1 MSSSEDYWKNFDRP
15 GSHLSGASTMVPTKV
30 WCNGTPIPRAALKP
44 QNYSDGSLLFF
55 EHPPASPRP
64 YHTELFSHSEGYKP
78 PTSATPAVSV
88 KDTQTASKPDQS
100 LVSKAPSVQNNTVN
114 PSSGPSVAPALST
127 DTRNTGK
134 RPTRDNVSGYELTD
148 LTIDSNF
155 RYPELDGK
163 RRCRAR
169 TQSKDS

>member
-1 MSSSEDYWKNFDRP
+1 
-15 GSHLSGASTMVPTKV
+15 
-30 WCNGTPIPRAALKP
+30 
-44 QNYSDGSLLFF
+44 
-55 EHPPASPRP
+55 
-64 YHTELFSHSEGYKP
+64 
-78 PTSATPAVSV
+78 
-88 KDTQTASKPDQS
+88 
-100 LVSKAPSVQNNTVN
+100 
-114 PSSGPSVAPALST
+114 LST